1 MAAYDPS
8 DPYRFCN
15 RNCADE
21 SYSEHLDRIYGRI
34 LCLKQISTDGKA
46 TGNGLTEDGE
56 AELSTLL
63 SYVSDICEC
72 KYPGHRHRCRWCTM
86 LRPEPEVS
94 SDEADPDDEDEYRH
108 EY

>member
-8 DPYRFCN
+8 DPYRLCN

-21 SYSEHLDRIYGRI
+21 TYSEHLDRIYGRI
-34 LCLKQISTDGKA
+34 LCLKQISKDGKT

-56 AELSTLL
+56 VELSTLL
-63 SYVSDICEC
+63 SYASDICEC
-72 KYPGHRHRCRWCTM
+72 KYPRRCRWCTM
-86 LRPEPEVS
+86 LHPEPEVS
-94 SDEADPDDEDEYRH
+94 GDEADPDDEDEYWH

>member
-8 DPYRFCN
+8 DPYRLCN

-21 SYSEHLDRIYGRI
+21 TYSEHLDRIYWRI
-34 LCLKQISTDGKA
+34 QGLKQIQKDGKV

-63 SYVSDICEC
+63 SHASDICEC
-72 KYPGHRHRCRWCTM
+72 EYPRRCRWCTM
-86 LRPEPEVS
+86 SYPELENCG
-94 SDEADPDDEDEYRH
+94 DTQEDPDDEDEY
-108 EY
+108 